1 MYKGDSI
8 SKNVEFIV
16 PSSFQLYLH
25 FNVTKPGKWYLRGRQ
40 ANKGVLCLK
49 ERINSLHLSDL
60 EGLQGKKRLKVRGG
74 DIYLLCPPFC
84 AEVLEGRSVLDRQR
98 KPKAKV
104 YFLCSFCKAWERE
117 HLTGCLQNKL
127 TLRKESTWVSTPEIS
142 DVWKSPTWGGGYVQI
157 QRSDIK
163 DPQSGGRGVL

>member
-1 MYKGDSI
+1 MWLRCREKIYTTREKWNNMYKGDSI

-104 YFLCSFCKAWERE
+104 YFLCSFCKAWERAPHRMPSKQADATQRK
-117 HLTGCLQNKL
+117 HL
-127 TLRKESTWVSTPEIS
+127 S
-142 DVWKSPTWGGGYVQI
+142 
-157 QRSDIK
+157 
-163 DPQSGGRGVL
+163 